1 MLISKGEL
9 LNIELEQS
17 AIHGT
22 HRNCDIIPE
31 LVAMLCQT
39 PELMKMEKDEDSLY
53 NIAMD
58 AKEEGECSKFWDT
71 EDATE
76 FCNELFEIA
85 DSYAPEGY
93 YFGAHPGDSSD
104 FGYWKCDP

>member
-39 PELMKMEKDEDSLY
+39 PELMKME
-53 NIAMD
+53 N
-58 AKEEGECSKFWDT
+58 F
-71 EDATE
+71 
-76 FCNELFEIA
+76 
-85 DSYAPEGY
+85 
-93 YFGAHPGDSSD
+93 
-104 FGYWKCDP
+104 

>member
-39 PELMKMEKDEDSLY
+39 PELLKMEKDEDSLY

-58 AKEEGECSKFWDT
+58 AKDCLK
-71 EDATE
+71 
-76 FCNELFEIA
+76 
-85 DSYAPEGY
+85 
-93 YFGAHPGDSSD
+93 
-104 FGYWKCDP
+104 

>member
-39 PELMKMEKDEDSLY
+39 PELMKMAKDEDSLY

-58 AKEEGECSKFWDT
+58 AKKKANVVS
-71 EDATE
+71 
-76 FCNELFEIA
+76 
-85 DSYAPEGY
+85 
-93 YFGAHPGDSSD
+93 FGTLKMQQSSVMN
-104 FGYWKCDP
+104 YLK

>member
-31 LVAMLCQT
+31 LAAMLVRLQ
-39 PELMKMEKDEDSLY
+39 
-53 NIAMD
+53 N
-58 AKEEGECSKFWDT
+58 
-71 EDATE
+71 
-76 FCNELFEIA
+76 
-85 DSYAPEGY
+85 
-93 YFGAHPGDSSD
+93 
-104 FGYWKCDP
+104 